1 MALEETLKKIDE
13 LQSKINSHGKLSND
27 VLNKINYKFRLEWNY
42 HSNAMEGNSLTKEET
57 RSVMIDNVTVDGKPL
72 KDVMEV
78 RGHDGIITDILKI
91 GKGELRLSEKRIK
104 DIHRAIMREDDPQQA
119 LKIGE
124 WKTNENHLINYKGE
138 KFDFAA
144 PADVPEK
151 MHELLN
157 WLNAK
162 YDEIISKKKGVIHPA
177 LLALEFHL
185 RYVTIHPFYD
195 GNGRTSRILMNLILI
210 MLGYPPVIVKV
221 SDKGEY
227 GRYLAD
233 IQGYGGNPDLFYE
246 FMAKLLIKSQE
257 LVLTAIEGGDIDEP
271 DDLDKK
277 ILLLEKNLSGI
288 DPDNELKEKFSIDL
302 FLKIYDGWITD
313 LLKEIIPTIQKFNKF
328 FTGTQHHISMGF
340 SSTQFVN
347 NIPEL
352 IIDQFKSSVESRENQ
367 FNSEGGELYIRA
379 FFGNLIK
386 GGVNTFGCNYEITI
400 KFEHFKYSLLI
411 DEFNNG
417 KGRRQRV
424 FIPERLLHKPL
435 TIEEINA
442 LNKLFGE
449 TIYQHIE
456 YHLKENG
463 IW

>member
-1 MALEETLKKIDE
+1 MKINKCKFARIPVIKLKMALEETLKKIDE

-210 MLGYPPVIVKV
+210 MLGYPPVIVRFRIKETV
-221 SDKGEY
+221 S
-227 GRYLAD
+227 
-233 IQGYGGNPDLFYE
+233 
-246 FMAKLLIKSQE
+246 
-257 LVLTAIEGGDIDEP
+257 
-271 DDLDKK
+271 
-277 ILLLEKNLSGI
+277 
-288 DPDNELKEKFSIDL
+288 
-302 FLKIYDGWITD
+302 
-313 LLKEIIPTIQKFNKF
+313 
-328 FTGTQHHISMGF
+328 
-340 SSTQFVN
+340 
-347 NIPEL
+347 
-352 IIDQFKSSVESRENQ
+352 
-367 FNSEGGELYIRA
+367 
-379 FFGNLIK
+379 
-386 GGVNTFGCNYEITI
+386 
-400 KFEHFKYSLLI
+400 
-411 DEFNNG
+411 
-417 KGRRQRV
+417 
-424 FIPERLLHKPL
+424 
-435 TIEEINA
+435 
-442 LNKLFGE
+442 
-449 TIYQHIE
+449 
-456 YHLKENG
+456 
-463 IW
+463 